1 MNDTES
7 SVAWL
12 GSHDYAARVALA
24 ADIASGAL
32 GDDSYDQFGEDF

>member
-1 MNDTES
+1 MNDTAS

-24 ADIASGAL
+24 ADIASGTL
-32 GDDSYDQFGEDF
+32 DDDSYDPIGEDF